1 MRMIS
6 PFLGAAMV
14 LLLAASLP
22 APSPGEEL
30 TVLYTANSSGK
41 LQACSCPHD
50 PYGGLAERITL
61 ISRLRKES
69 GDFLLVDGGNMVSL
83 FGAFDSKA
91 ACVMKLMNLAGYD
104 AAGAGCEELF
114 RGVGSACAMAEEAD
128 FPLLSATIARASNST
143 LVFEPGIVAD
153 VGDLSVGIISVNDA
167 TSLVRI
173 GNREPQGYVFLP
185 LTVMLE
191 KTIKD
196 LSPRCDFIILLSHL
210 ALAENEKL
218 VGLPEID
225 LIVEV
230 FGSKKYDQPKQYPGG
245 VIVSPGRGGQFVGK
259 LVLEKSESG
268 SMAVRHH
275 EFLPVL
281 NYPEDERAHRIIMEY
296 LGSAR

>member
-6 PFLGAAMV
+6 PFPGAVIV
-14 LLLAASLP
+14 LLLATLP
-22 APSPGEEL
+22 AASPGEEL

-41 LQACSCPHD
+41 LRSCSCPHD
-50 PYGGLAERITL
+50 PYGGLAERVTL

-91 ACVMKLMNLAGYD
+91 ACVMKLMNLAGYN

-114 RGVGSACAMAEEAD
+114 RGVGSARAMAEEAD
-128 FPLLSATIARASNST
+128 FPLLSATIARSSDST
-143 LVFEPGIVAD
+143 LVFEPGIVTD

-167 TSLVRI
+167 TSLGRI

-191 KTIKD
+191 KIIEN
-196 LSPRCDFIILLSHL
+196 LPPRCDFIILLSHL

-218 VGLPEID
+218 VRHPGID
-225 LIVEV
+225 LVVEV
-230 FGSKKYDQPKQYPGG
+230 YGSKKYDQPRQYPGG
-245 VIVSPGRGGQFVGK
+245 VIVSPGRGGQLVGK

-268 SMAVRHH
+268 GMVVRHH

-281 NYPEDERAHRIIMEY
+281 DYPEDERAHRIIMEY
-296 LGSAR
+296 LGSVR